1 MRKEGI
7 LVVNHVKKNL
17 KGEIQQDDSVKKET
31 MKKKKKKKGKNKG
44 GDMKCIVIAQ

>member
-17 KGEIQQDDSVKKET
+17 KGEIQQDVSVKKET
-31 MKKKKKKKGKNKG
+31 MKKKKKRGKNKG
-44 GDMKCIVIAQ
+44 GDMKCIVFAQ